1 MKKYKVYYERMFEDQ
16 NLDSVAS
23 TQSIEVEAEN
33 ESEAYE
39 IAEEKIYSN
48 SHTENFDDLNLLN
61 CVKII
66 PNPFET
72 LTKEE
77 FASSLLSKKELLVKE
92 NFFELGL
99 VGQGFIVDEYLRKI
113 DYDDLQ
119 EVLSIIAEREIKEGN
134 SRHDFMEAASSAYSD
149 LKDDDE

>member
-1 MKKYKVYYERMFEDQ
+1 MNKNKYKVYYERMFDDE

-33 ESEAYE
+33 ESE
-39 IAEEKIYSN
+39 
-48 SHTENFDDLNLLN
+48 LLG
-61 CVKII
+61 
-66 PNPFET
+66 
-72 LTKEE
+72 
-77 FASSLLSKKELLVKE
+77 KKGLLVKE

-99 VGQGFIVDEYLRKI
+99 VGQGCIVDEYLRKI